1 MKIFR
6 CKVSGLVND
15 AGDVMPVTVLVD
27 AMGVATAKLEAAFN
41 VNGYWTDDSD
51 CEIVAVLN
59 SEDGVQYPKV
69 LEVQPT
75 V

>member
-27 AMGVATAKLEAAFN
+27 AMSVATAKLEAAFH
-41 VNGYWTDDSD
+41 VHGYWTDDSD

-59 SEDGVQYPKV
+59 KEDGVQYPKV

-75 V
+75 I